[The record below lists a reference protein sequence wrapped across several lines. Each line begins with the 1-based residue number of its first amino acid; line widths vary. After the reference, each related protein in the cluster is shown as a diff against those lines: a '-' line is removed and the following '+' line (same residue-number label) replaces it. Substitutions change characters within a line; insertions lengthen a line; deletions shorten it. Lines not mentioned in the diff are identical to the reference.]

1 MFEPGKGDQGRF
13 VCQMMAERGVS
24 SADMAEKLYV
34 TESTISKWRRGKS
47 DPSREKIP
55 AIARL
60 LGITETEIYRATLLS
75 AEETLEERI
84 AADIERLR
92 RATGRTISCVFGLS
106 VFFGAFFSSFSIAW
120 LFDPSIAPQPQKTVW
135 ALFMIAFMV
144 AGGLVAVRSLK
155 DPDSSKQ

>member
-1 MFEPGKGDQGRF
+1 MFEPRKGDQGRF
-13 VCQMMAERGVS
+13 VCQIMKERGVS
-24 SADMAEKLYV
+24 SAEMAEKLHV

-55 AIARL
+55 TIAKT
-60 LGITETEIYRATLLS
+60 LGLTETEIYRARLL
-75 AEETLEERI
+75 AADETLEERI

-106 VFFGAFFSSFSIAW
+106 VFFGAFFSAFSFVW
-120 LFDPSIAPQPQKTVW
+120 FFEPSAFLQSKKIVW